1 VIAAWEGDLDRAQ
14 AAAVLDGKAP
24 ASAAAEIH

>member
-14 AAAVLDGKAP
+14 VHAVLEGET
-24 ASAAAEIH
+24 AADALAD